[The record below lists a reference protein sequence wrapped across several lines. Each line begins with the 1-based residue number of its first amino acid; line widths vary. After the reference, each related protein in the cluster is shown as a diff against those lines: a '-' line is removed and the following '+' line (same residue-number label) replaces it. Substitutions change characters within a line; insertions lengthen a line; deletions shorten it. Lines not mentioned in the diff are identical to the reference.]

1 MLTQLSRPT
10 NSRSEFRSHAPAS
23 DMDRQWTKRFM
34 PREFGQQRGVHLKL
48 MDATMVA

>member
-10 NSRSEFRSHAPAS
+10 NSRSEYRSPAS